1 MTDVV
6 APTDRCPGSRLNDN
20 NRRSRRRSQRRKAA
34 SLPRLF
40 KRPWSHT
47 LGSEKPDLQHCVEL
61 VATQLVSA
69 REFAMEMLRAVILNE
84 DVFRFVNVLISL
96 VGLLAV
102 MWVVARMKPIPRKD

>member
-6 APTDRCPGSRLNDN
+6 APTDRCPSSRLNDN

-102 MWVVARMKPIPRKD
+102 MCVVARMKPIPRKD

>member
-6 APTDRCPGSRLNDN
+6 APTDRCPSSRLNDN
-20 NRRSRRRSQRRKAA
+20 NRRSRRTSQRRKAA

-102 MWVVARMKPIPRKD
+102 MCVVARMKPIPRKD